1 VKATSTRKRLTI
13 RGDEAVEWDSKRAEM
28 RIRAKSVVRG
38 KQRSDRLENDN
49 ARAPGRVVMWHSK
62 QRRCGRM
69 GLEFSTN
76 EDSSELESVEL
87 DVNQWPE
94 QPLHLYSY

>member
-1 VKATSTRKRLTI
+1 MCVRL
-13 RGDEAVEWDSKRAEM
+13 GVYM
-28 RIRAKSVVRG
+28 CVVTW
-38 KQRSDRLENDN
+38 RSER
-49 ARAPGRVVMWHSK
+49 
-62 QRRCGRM
+62 RRCGRM

-76 EDSSELESVEL
+76 EDSSYEL